1 MCIRDSPTISCP
13 EDLTLE
19 CGDPANALLVI
30 DWLSSAQ
37 SEDLCGVVTT
47 VSDFAGTLPE
57 NCGGEVE
64 VVFMGVDECM
74 NEAECIATIIMEDTQ
89 LPDFINCPDDM
100 TINVDVDLCG
110 SNPIFSDPLPM
121 DNCGVTAVQTCLL
134 YTSPSPRDAT
144 LSRMPSSA

>member
-1 MCIRDSPTISCP
+1 M
-13 EDLTLE
+13 
-19 CGDPANALLVI
+19 
-30 DWLSSAQ
+30 
-37 SEDLCGVVTT
+37 TT

-74 NEAECIATIIMEDTQ
+74 NEAECLATIIMEDTQ

-121 DNCGVTAVQTCLL
+121 DCLL
-134 YTSPSPRDAT
+134 YTSPSPRDRQK
-144 LSRMPSSA
+144 SRMPSSA